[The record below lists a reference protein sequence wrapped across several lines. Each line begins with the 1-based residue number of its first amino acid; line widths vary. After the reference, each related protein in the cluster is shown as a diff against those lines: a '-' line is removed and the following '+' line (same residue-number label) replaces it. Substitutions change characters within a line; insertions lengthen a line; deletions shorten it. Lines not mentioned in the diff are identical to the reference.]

1 MHWDSGMKRLKVGWE
16 AWNQGLTGGHHML
29 DYSGLAL
36 LGSCPTPVVACRG
49 CQMLPRKLLLE
60 PVLLAKNWGMH
71 FERSSDCIL
80 PG

>member
-1 MHWDSGMKRLKVGWE
+1 
-16 AWNQGLTGGHHML
+16 ML